1 MAEDRSLAAT
11 VSRLRGCLA
20 ALPERSRRALMLRA
34 GVGSPQAL
42 DPRAT
47 AARLH
52 LGAARFA
59 RVERRAL
66 GELRNAAR
74 SRACGQTSQTS
85 EITEA
90 VAFAGPSAGQGGF
103 GATGGVEAA
112 RYIFAPPSRHEIK
125 PAESSSGS
133 LLGEISPT
141 ASDAIVVLLLV
152 IGAAIAAG
160 MLVIHGSGH
169 SPPWRRWRRR
179 FADGLRRPR

>member
-42 DPRAT
+42 SSRAT

-74 SRACGQTSQTS
+74 SRACDQTS
-85 EITEA
+85 EIAEA

-103 GATGGVEAA
+103 AATGGVEAA
-112 RYIFAPPSRHEIK
+112 RYIFSPPSRHEIK

-160 MLVIHGSGH
+160 ILVTHGSGH

-179 FADGLRRPR
+179 LADGLRRPR